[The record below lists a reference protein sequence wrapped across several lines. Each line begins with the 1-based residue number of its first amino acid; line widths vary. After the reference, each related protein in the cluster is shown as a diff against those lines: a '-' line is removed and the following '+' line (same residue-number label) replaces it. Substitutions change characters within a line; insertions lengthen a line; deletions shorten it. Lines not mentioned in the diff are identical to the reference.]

1 MSTFYVASTADE
13 LLTKELNVTID
24 GTKISNAEQ
33 LYDAFLSQLSLP
45 EYFGKNLDALFD
57 CLIDLEEFDA
67 KEVIIN
73 IKNYD
78 ELLSKSTPHFKKE
91 FLIVLADVIDE
102 WHSNSDQQKTMKVG
116 FVNTDTLL
124 DDLSEL
130 GIEYAVKNF

>member
-102 WHSNSDQQKTMKVG
+102 WHSNSDQKP
-116 FVNTDTLL
+116 
-124 DDLSEL
+124 
-130 GIEYAVKNF
+130 